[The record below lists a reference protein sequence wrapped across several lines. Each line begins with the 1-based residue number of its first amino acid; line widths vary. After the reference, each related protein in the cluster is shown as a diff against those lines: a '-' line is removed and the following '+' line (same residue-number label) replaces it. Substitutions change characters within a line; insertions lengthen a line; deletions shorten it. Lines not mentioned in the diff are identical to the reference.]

1 MKSKRHNK
9 RNNKLIVNLT
19 KMYIDID
26 KNLSDNLSLKCWLCK
41 NNHRLMDCPSFKD
54 RSISERRQFVKE
66 RKIYFNCLSKPHIVK
81 YVSRASYAAKRTATK
96 NIIRF
101 CMNHL
106 MQM

>member
-19 KMYIDID
+19 KMDIDID

-41 NNHRLMDCPSFKD
+41 NNHRLMDCLSLKD

-66 RKIYFNCLSKPHIVK
+66 KKICFNYLSKTELSVELHMPRK
-81 YVSRASYAAKRTATK
+81 ELRQKTSYAFA
-96 NIIRF
+96 
-101 CMNHL
+101 
-106 MQM
+106 